1 MGVADGVLEQAAT
14 WRAEGRE
21 LAIATVIRTW
31 GSSPRPVGSQLAVTR
46 EGDFVGSVSGGCVEG
61 SVISES
67 AQVIVSG
74 DAKLLHFGISDEMA
88 WEVGLACGGEVD
100 VYLERLD
107 PESETLGRLVE
118 ERAAKR
124 GVVLV
129 TGLSSGRQWIAPEG
143 DEAGEGLPGEL
154 SAMVP
159 DALRRDSSTVAAIG
173 GEEFFLH
180 VFNPPPRL
188 VLVGAVHI
196 SQFLAEMAVTSGFE
210 VTVVDPR
217 ASFATP
223 ERFPGVE
230 ISHRWPGEALAAL
243 RPDARTAIVTLT
255 HDPKLDD
262 PALQAALASP
272 AFYVGALGS
281 RKTHA
286 ARLERLAEDGLGP
299 ADTGR
304 IHGPV
309 GLDIGAASP
318 AEIAVSILAEMIG
331 SLRGRES

>member
-1 MGVADGVLEQAAT
+1 VGVEQGVLGQAAS
-14 WRAEGRE
+14 WQAEGKD

-31 GSSPRPVGSQLAVTR
+31 GSSPRPVGSQLVVTR

-61 SVISES
+61 SVIRES
-67 AQVIVSG
+67 TEVIASG
-74 DAKLLHFGISDEMA
+74 SAKRLHFGVTDEMA
-88 WEVGLACGGEVD
+88 WEVGLACGGEVE
-100 VYLERLD
+100 VYLEKLD
-107 PESETLGRLVE
+107 PRSETLGRLIQE
-118 ERAAKR
+118 TAAKR
-124 GVVLV
+124 GVVLI
-129 TGLSSGRQWIAPEG
+129 TDLSSGRQWVVPEAG
-143 DEAGEGLPGEL
+143 AAGEGPPGEL
-154 SAMVP
+154 RAMVP
-159 DALRRDSSTVAAIG
+159 DALRRDSSAVAAIA

-188 VLVGAVHI
+188 VLVGGVHI
-196 SQFLAEMAVTSGFE
+196 AQFLADMAVSSGFE
-210 VTVVDPR
+210 VLVVDPR

-230 ISHRWPGEALAAL
+230 LSHRWPGEALAAL
-243 RPDARTAIVTLT
+243 GPDARTAIVTLT

-286 ARLERLAEDGLGP
+286 ARLERLVEGGLAP
-299 ADTGR
+299 ADTRR